1 MARFTTPDGVIMDDV
16 TGEVFGRTPEAV
28 TSKDPRAKPAEGTD
42 VPFTGTMDMV
52 NGLVNNTTW
61 ALQSALFALPD
72 TVTLGIGRAMG
83 MEDKDVQTLGKM
95 FKSVQK
101 ALGAPEERAP
111 KNAAERYARATGE
124 GIGLALPFTG
134 ILAAFARARPMAQ
147 VVKGDASVFKGIA
160 DDAIKFVQRNPRA
173 AVAMDVAF
181 GSAYEGFRQ
190 AVEENVD
197 PENPYKELYKE
208 ALPVAALVGGPMA
221 LNQLSKVTPLGM
233 VGRYGKKKWD
243 ALMAGAQEVEK
254 DVLKDVKGT
263 SAFQKI
269 PGMGLSR
276 AYFLNRAKKKL
287 EGVFGPLKDSPEA
300 QLALKQLESVMADP
314 RVADAGFVFD
324 AAERFL
330 YNPLIAEKLAL
341 LENLPPQQLQQIK
354 ARINENQNKLA
365 KLFDSFAPES
375 RAAIQDAF
383 LDAQARRKEIFD
395 RLNAE
400 KKDLTEAELM
410 ALSERLG
417 PQNLDMLNNELRGVI
432 LGNMEI
438 HSAAVRDALEGMGLS
453 KAFNPD
459 GTLASTRYE
468 GKSLFNSVDME
479 EDALELVKKYQI
491 NRPSAAREVPGP
503 IATLAKF
510 VAAQMKRR
518 EEGVDDALTKLLD
531 NIVDEQIERGVVIS
545 SDAKVAAGRNML
557 GAKPTESKKLK
568 ATLDLLVKAVRDPS
582 KLTKAERVTLA
593 DEVTFSGGMNKDGS
607 IDLRLQGPTVESVRV
622 NPKQLVADAEL
633 IAAESGKVDINV
645 PEAMD
650 YLQAAIRYR
659 HDALNRY
666 NASLMGGT
674 KSRAGIPGAKAELDK
689 GNAVLR
695 DIENLLLKHVPEIN
709 NNFGEMKR
717 LMDEY
722 NSTYDKYLPLL
733 LTAKKSGGR
742 ENVVPNEDLLRNAF
756 KNAEGIRQLTGVLGP
771 DADSFLKTGALDWL
785 SRQSIF
791 TNEGIVNPNKLRVVL
806 DRNRNIVDA
815 LPESVRAELDDVVVS
830 ADDVV
835 KRLATIEDRKKA
847 LADAELDT
855 VLAAS
860 TRLDADP
867 RQSLA
872 SSLRDPAVMRKL
884 VDAVGK
890 DPEMLNALRRAV
902 FNFAREGTEGGW
914 ALDKFLSINRKSL
927 EVLYKDTKHLD
938 DLYKLAELNKRVN
951 AFANVTGQL
960 PAFESMD
967 QSLKNVFGSG
977 IQYITTTAREAA
989 VGRIRPATGALAL
1002 GVRLLGTTE
1011 QKIKDRLFIRALEDK
1026 QFADRLQKLVTPT
1039 DAQKLAAEL
1048 QKIGIGPSWFV
1059 RNITSPAV
1067 TRAPIIEAGQELQ
1080 EGKELPTGISPDL
1093 PIISPEA
1100 PAAPTARQ
1108 MLKSMPSAPKTR
1120 GTAPTSA
1127 PRMPLRAPAAS
1138 PQQSSAAQDLRL
1150 MYPTL
1155 FPNDP
1160 ISSLLM
1166 ARQQQIT
1173 GAR

>member
-1 MARFTTPDGVIMDDV
+1 MAQFTTPDGVIMDDV

-28 TSKDPRAKPAEGTD
+28 VSKDPRAKPAEGTD
-42 VPFTGTMDMV
+42 VPFTGTGDMLNGIV
-52 NGLVNNTTW
+52 NQGTW
-61 ALQSALFALPD
+61 GLQSALFALPD
-72 TVTLGIGRAMG
+72 TVTLGIGRALG

-95 FKSVQK
+95 FKSVQR

-111 KNAAERYARATGE
+111 KNSAERYSRAIFE
-124 GIGLALPFTG
+124 GVGASLPLTG

-147 VVKGDASVFKGIA
+147 VVEGGASVFKGIA

-173 AVAMDVAF
+173 AVALDVAF

-233 VGRYGKKKWD
+233 ATRYGKKKWD

-254 DVLKDVKGT
+254 GVLKDVKGT
-263 SAFQKI
+263 SVFQKI
-269 PGMGLSR
+269 PGMGISR
-276 AYFLNRAKKKL
+276 AYFLNRAKKNL

-330 YNPLIAEKLAL
+330 YNPLIAEKLSL

-383 LDAQARRKEIFD
+383 LDAQAKRKELFD

-417 PQNLDMLNNELRGVI
+417 PQNLDMMNNELRGVI

-468 GKSLFNSVDME
+468 GKSLFDSVDME
-479 EDALELVKKYQI
+479 KDALELIKKYQI

-510 VAAQMKRR
+510 VASQQAVR
-518 EEGVDDALTKLLD
+518 EEASNAALEGLVEQRIRDAITAPAPDATPDILAAYEQTVARLTNTAMELFQKKPGSAAKKALEGMAETQAKLASSGFDVKKLEKGEIFVPGLVPGKPIRL
-531 NIVDEQIERGVVIS
+531 NIEQIQN
-545 SDAKVAAGRNML
+545 DAK
-557 GAKPTESKKLK
+557 
-568 ATLDLLVKAVRDPS
+568 
-582 KLTKAERVTLA
+582 
-593 DEVTFSGGMNKDGS
+593 
-607 IDLRLQGPTVESVRV
+607 
-622 NPKQLVADAEL
+622 LVADE
-633 IAAESGKVDINV
+633 AAKIDINV

-674 KSRAGIPGAKAELDK
+674 KTAAGIPGAKADLDK

-709 NNFGEMKR
+709 DNFGEMKR
-717 LMDEY
+717 LMDGY
-722 NSTYDKYLPLL
+722 NSTYNKYLPLL
-733 LTAKKSGGR
+733 ITGKKSGGR
-742 ENVVPNEDLLRNAF
+742 DYLLPNEDLMRNAF
-756 KNAEGIRQLTGVLGP
+756 KNAEGIRQLTGALGP

-785 SRQSIF
+785 SRQKVF
-791 TNEGIVNPNKLRVVL
+791 TNDGIVDPNKLRVVL

-815 LPESVRAELDDVVVS
+815 LPESVRAELDDVVAS

-847 LADAELDT
+847 LADAELDN
-855 VLAAS
+855 VLAKGA
-860 TRLDADP
+860 RLDADP

-884 VDAVGK
+884 VDTVGK
-890 DPEMLNALRRAV
+890 DPEMLKALRRAV
-902 FNFAREGTEGGW
+902 FDFAREGTEGGG

-967 QSLKNVFGSG
+967 EALKGVFGSG

-989 VGRIRPATGALAL
+989 VGRIRPATGALAI

-1026 QFADRLQKLVTPT
+1026 QFADRLQKLVTPS
-1039 DAQKLAAEL
+1039 DAKKLAAEL

-1059 RNITSPAV
+1059 RNITGPAAARV
-1067 TRAPIIEAGQELQ
+1067 PVMEAGQELRQ
-1080 EGKELPTGISPDL
+1080 DELPTGISPDL
-1093 PIISPEA
+1093 PVMRPEP

-1108 MLKSMPSAPKTR
+1108 MLKGMPPAPNTR
-1120 GTAPTSA
+1120 GVQAVPAPA
-1127 PRMPLRAPAAS
+1127 PRLPLRAPAAR

-1150 MYPTL
+1150 MYPAL

-1160 ISSLLM
+1160 ISSLLL
-1166 ARQQQIT
+1166 ARQQQVT